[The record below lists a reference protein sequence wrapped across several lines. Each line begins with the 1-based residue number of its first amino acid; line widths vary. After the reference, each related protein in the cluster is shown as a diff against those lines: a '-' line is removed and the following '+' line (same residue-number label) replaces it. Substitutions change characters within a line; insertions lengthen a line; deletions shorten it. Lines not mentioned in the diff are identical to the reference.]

1 MQRITKGVGLWSH
14 FGFNQARLGV
24 ECPGSGVEGSGLL
37 DVYRDVLR
45 AKARP
50 CVGERSSLETG
61 KLV

>member
-1 MQRITKGVGLWSH
+1 MWVFGLTS
-14 FGFNQARLGV
+14 GLTRPGLELSAQGRGLRVQA
-24 ECPGSGVEGSGLL
+24 LL